1 MSQTTPGERVAL
13 PCPSCSPSLET
24 VHEVLSTGGGN
35 ATVRC
40 TQCEHVH
47 KEQLPNERTVERK
60 VVVSQD
66 GESFTATVDV
76 PAAETLAK
84 GEEFI
89 VETDEAIM
97 EARITDLQVGAEK
110 RAVRAEADDVNTI
123 WARAVDNVSVDVT
136 VNPENGRHDET
147 EGHTLY
153 LPGDHEFTVGEIE
166 RFGDTEFT
174 VKSIL
179 IREDAYNHGYE
190 HEKLEREG
198 DMAFA
203 KDIQRVYGD
212 DETDTAWSAW

>member
-1 MSQTTPGERVAL
+1 MSQTEPGARVAL

-40 TQCEHVH
+40 TECEHVH
-47 KEQLPNERTVERK
+47 KERLPDEHTLDRK

-66 GESFTATVDV
+66 GESFTASVAV
-76 PAAETLAK
+76 PAGETLAK
-84 GEEFI
+84 GEEF
-89 VETDEAIM
+89 VLETEEAIM
-97 EARITDLQVGAEK
+97 EVRITDLQVGAEE
-110 RAVRAEADDVNTI
+110 RASRAAAEDVNTV
-123 WARAVDNVSVDVT
+123 WARAVDNVSVGVT

-153 LPGDHEFTVGEIE
+153 LPGDYEFTVGEIE

-174 VKSIL
+174 VKSLL
-179 IREDAYNHGYE
+179 IREDAYKHGYD
-190 HEKLEREG
+190 HEKLDQDG
-198 DMAFA
+198 DTALA
-203 KDIQRVYGD
+203 KDLQRVYGD

>member
-1 MSQTTPGERVAL
+1 MSHATPGERVAVA
-13 PCPSCSPSLET
+13 CPSCSPSLET

-40 TQCEHVH
+40 TECDHVH
-47 KEQLPNERTVERK
+47 KERIPDERRVDRR

-66 GESFTATVDV
+66 GESFTASVKV
-76 PAAETLAK
+76 PASETLKK
-84 GEEFI
+84 GEEF
-89 VETDEAIM
+89 VLETEEVIM
-97 EARITDLQVGAEK
+97 EVRITDLQVGDET
-110 RAVRAEADDVNTI
+110 RATRAEASEVTTI

-147 EGHTLY
+147 EGHTLH
-153 LPGDHEFTVGEIE
+153 LPGDHEFTVGEIAQ
-166 RFGDTEFT
+166 FGEVEFR

-179 IREDAYNHGYE
+179 IREDAYNHGYN
-190 HEKLEREG
+190 HEKLEHDG